1 MVRGLIKMIDKL
13 KYWCNKILPLVYDD
27 SLSYYEVLCKTSA
40 KLNEVITS
48 TNGLLD
54 AWNTYKNDI
63 DKAFGDYTAG
73 LDKKFD
79 DLSAKIDQDFDD
91 YKYRV
96 NELIQD
102 EFAVQ
107 ERRLKAQDDK
117 IAAQDTQITD
127 ISDRV
132 NTFITEYNQTIAQI
146 PSMIVD
152 AVNAWLNDPTHYD
165 NIVADLAGSLQGL
178 KHFDTVADLKTATF
192 TQITGKEV
200 CVCENYHA
208 GDGVFTIWEII
219 ALTTPPGAFAEGIVH
234 IALPHTDSDLYYRVA
249 FLRSDYTAST
259 LGIST
264 APTDTARSTQM
275 INCCKYNFNPIMI
288 DADFTVDLSDI
299 NTTTKT
305 LKVYSNPSAK
315 HTITIVNGNNFISS
329 FKDVKIMHSTNNL
342 KHTTLDGVSFD
353 NCDILTKA
361 SATVVVSNVDIKN
374 CIITASQIQCTDEY
388 TNTDYIFTDNTWTAN
403 TIFGIVLTTA
413 NIDRL
418 HNCIISNNRLTNI
431 TATRTRLFL
440 SPNIPARN
448 IKITDNVIYNPH
460 ISADTPL
467 ADGVIGAFTAVG
479 KAAEFTLTVTGNT
492 IYSSTFNTAL
502 TLGKATDTYHKFTM
516 IYKDNNIMANTGTA
530 AVPVW
535 SSVLSTAIQTNG
547 TFYPNFIGDLDTSAK
562 LVLQHATYSAG
573 DVTTLK
579 TLSFNPAKCI
589 GYAPQS
595 DGTLI
600 ASEDKAYY
608 KADVTIKCAG
618 VDTSIPFANYVQI
631 AFAGVVFDAFLG
643 KQSSSTLRAT
653 LYIEPSSLAAID
665 GIMQMTIRSNGAID
679 SIDGE
684 VKLFRL
690 A

>member
-1 MVRGLIKMIDKL
+1 MIDKL
-13 KYWCNKILPLVYDD
+13 KYWCYNILPLVYDD
-27 SLSYYEVLCKTSA
+27 SLSFNEFLCKVNA
-40 KLNEVITS
+40 KLNEVIDS

-54 AWNTYKNDI
+54 TWDTYKNDI
-63 DKAFGDYTAG
+63 DAAFGEYTAG

-79 DLSAKIDQDFDD
+79 KLSDKMSADFLR
-91 YKYRV
+91 YKDVV
-96 NELIQD
+96 NDEIRD
-102 EFAVQ
+102 EFAKQ
-107 ERRLKAQDDK
+107 ERRLTAQDDK
-117 IAAQDTQITD
+117 ISAQDTQITA
-127 ISDRV
+127 ISDKV
-132 NTFITEYNQTIAQI
+132 NSFIAEYNKTIAQI
-146 PSMIVD
+146 PAMVVD
-152 AVNAWLNDPTHYD
+152 AVNAWLNDTTHYD
-165 NIVADLAGSLQGL
+165 NIIADLAGSLQGL

-200 CVCENYHA
+200 CVCENYYA
-208 GDGVFTIWEII
+208 GDGVFTIWEILAI
-219 ALTTPPGAFAEGIVH
+219 TSPPGAFAEGIVR
-234 IALPHTDSDLYYRVA
+234 IALPHADGDLYYRVA
-249 FLRSDYTAST
+249 FLRSEYTAST
-259 LGIST
+259 LGIAS
-264 APTDTARSTQM
+264 APTVAARNTQL
-275 INCCKYNFNPIMI
+275 INCCKYNLNPVLI

-329 FKDVKIMHSTNNL
+329 FKGIKIMHDTNNL
-342 KHTTLDGVSFD
+342 KHITYDGVSFD
-353 NCDILTKA
+353 NCDILTKDG
-361 SATVVVSNVDIKN
+361 ATVVVSNVDIKN

-388 TNTDYIFTDNTWTAN
+388 TNNDYIFSNNTWTAN

-413 NIDRL
+413 NIDSLR
-418 HNCIISNNRLTNI
+418 NCVISNNRITNNS
-431 TATRTRLFL
+431 ASRTRLFL

-479 KAAEFTLTVTGNT
+479 NAVEFTLTVTGNT
-492 IYSSTFNTAL
+492 VYSSTLNTAL
-502 TLGKATDTYHKFTM
+502 TLGKATDTYHKFTL
-516 IYKDNNIMANTGTA
+516 IYKDNNIMLNTGTS

-547 TFYPNFIGDLDTSAK
+547 AFYPNFIGDLDTSAK
-562 LVLQHATYSAG
+562 LVLQHTVYSG
-573 DVTTLK
+573 SDVTVSKVLP
-579 TLSFNPAKCI
+579 FNTAKCI

-631 AFAGVVFDAFLG
+631 TLAGVAFDAFLG
-643 KQSSSTLRAT
+643 KQSSSTIRAT
-653 LYIEPSSLAAID
+653 LYIEPSSLAAVD

-679 SIDGE
+679 SVDGE

>member
-1 MVRGLIKMIDKL
+1 MINNLI
-13 KYWCNKILPLVYDD
+13 YWCHKILPLVYDD

-40 KLNEVITS
+40 KLNEVIDS
-48 TNGLLD
+48 TNGLLA

-79 DLSAKIDQDFDD
+79 DLSDKMSADFLR
-91 YKYRV
+91 YKDIV
-96 NELIQD
+96 NESIRD
-102 EFAVQ
+102 EFAEQ
-107 ERRLKAQDDK
+107 ERRLTAQDDK

-132 NTFITEYNQTIAQI
+132 NTFITEYNKTIAQI
-146 PSMIVD
+146 PDMVVN
-152 AVNAWLNDPTHYD
+152 AVNAWLNDTTHYD
-165 NIVADLAGSLQGL
+165 NIIANLAGSLQGL

-208 GDGVFTIWEII
+208 GDGVFTIWEIL

-234 IALPHTDSDLYYRVA
+234 IALPHADGDLYYRVA
-249 FLRSDYTAST
+249 FLRSEYTAST
-259 LGIST
+259 LGIAT
-264 APTDTARSTQM
+264 APSVTARNTQM
-275 INCCKYNFNPIMI
+275 INCCKYNFNPILI

-315 HTITIVNGNNFISS
+315 HTITLVNGNNFISS
-329 FKDVKIMHSTNNL
+329 FKDVKILHDTNNL
-342 KHTTLDGVSFD
+342 KHITSDGVSFD

-361 SATVVVSNVDIKN
+361 GATVVVSNVAIKN
-374 CIITASQIQCTDEY
+374 CTITASQIQCTDEY
-388 TNTDYIFTDNTWTAN
+388 TNADYIFTDNTWAAN
-403 TIFGIVLTTA
+403 TIFGIVLTRA
-413 NIDRL
+413 NIDSLR
-418 HNCIISNNRLTNI
+418 NCVISNNRITNN

-460 ISADTPL
+460 ISSDTPL
-467 ADGVIGAFTAVG
+467 ADGIIGAFTEVG
-479 KAAEFTLTVTGNT
+479 TASEFTLTVTGNT
-492 IYSSTFNTAL
+492 IYSSAFNTAL

-516 IYKDNNIMANTGTA
+516 IYKDNNIMLNKGTA

-547 TFYPNFIGDLDTSAK
+547 AFYTNFVGDLDTSAK
-562 LVLQHATYSAG
+562 LVLQHTVYSGG
-573 DVTTLK
+573 DVTTPKVLR
-579 TLSFNPAKCI
+579 FNPAKCI

-600 ASEDKAYY
+600 TSEINAYY
-608 KADVTIKCAG
+608 KADVTIVCAG
-618 VDTSIPFANYVQI
+618 VDTSIPFQNFVQI
-631 AFAGVVFDAFLG
+631 ELAGVRFSAFLG
-643 KQSSSTLRAT
+643 SDPLSTLRAT
-653 LYIEPSSLAAID
+653 LYIEPSNLADID
-665 GIMQMTIRSNGAID
+665 GIIQMTIRSNGAID
-679 SIDGE
+679 SVDGD